1 MGLVY
6 PASLGMLEGFTQ
18 VAMKSLMAMLQSCSA
33 ISFPWPEHCNSSASW
48 WAFFAA
54 FNVVGVM
61 TIVWLK
67 IVYTRFEVSA
77 ALPIEYGTV
86 QMCSYLGG
94 VVFFGEYKVME
105 SWQLAVGF
113 SGLAT
118 IMAGVIISAVKRV
131 PRRLTRRVQP
141 S

>member
-1 MGLVY
+1 MY
-6 PASLGMLEGFTQ
+6 S
-18 VAMKSLMAMLQSCSA
+18 
-33 ISFPWPEHCNSSASW
+33 
-48 WAFFAA
+48 A